1 MGFRAG
7 NRAGKLS
14 EQQRQEIN
22 VQLRSYFEN
31 QRVGMT
37 KDRYFEM
44 CETMGSQP
52 LESEIPIEFEDLVQ
66 ELQEVLIVYNH
77 LQDCW
82 DYMGGN
88 YIGKNFSYIDAVFK
102 IFKVEPE
109 LQRFYF
115 EYLLTIDSIRSKQL
129 QDSKP
134 KDKTAR

>member
-1 MGFRAG
+1 
-7 NRAGKLS
+7 
-14 EQQRQEIN
+14 
-22 VQLRSYFEN
+22 
-31 QRVGMT
+31 MT

-44 CETMGSQP
+44 CEALGSEP
-52 LESEIPIEFEDLVQ
+52 IESQIPVEFEDLVQ
-66 ELQEVLIVYNH
+66 ELQEVMVMYNH

-88 YIGKNFSYIDAVFK
+88 YIGKNFSYIEAIFK
-102 IFKVEPE
+102 IFRVEPE